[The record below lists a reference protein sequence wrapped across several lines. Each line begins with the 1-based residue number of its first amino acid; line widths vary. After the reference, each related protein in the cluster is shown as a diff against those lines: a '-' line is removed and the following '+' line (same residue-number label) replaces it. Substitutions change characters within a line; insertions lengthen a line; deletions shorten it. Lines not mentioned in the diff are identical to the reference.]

1 MVEQINLRV
10 VYNHEMK
17 RAYIFHGWEATSE
30 SNWFPWLAS
39 ELRKKDFEVTA
50 PNFPNSMNPVLSE
63 WLEYFDVAARSN
75 RAEIGRHRMSQL
87 QNSILIGHSL
97 GAPYILRLLE
107 KFATENLE
115 HMSGGESIKPVY
127 TNRIKAAFLVSAF
140 DRSLGFPEIDNF
152 VEKPYNY
159 QKIKNAC
166 EKFYIFQG
174 ENDPYIPL
182 WIAEEMAK
190 KLDAELIIEPN
201 GDHLNAPAGFLE
213 YPKLLDFIIKV

>member
-1 MVEQINLRV
+1 MICERVDEMCPIKLMFV
-10 VYNHEMK
+10 VYNVQMK
-17 RAYIFHGWEATSE
+17 KAFIIHGWEATSE
-30 SNWFPWLAS
+30 SNWFPWLAQ

-50 PNFPNSMNPVLSE
+50 PNFPNTANPVLSE
-63 WLEYFDVAARSN
+63 WLK
-75 RAEIGRHRMSQL
+75 EIGKAKL
-87 QNSILIGHSL
+87 ENSILIGHSL
-97 GAPYILRLLE
+97 GAPFILRLLE
-107 KFATENLE
+107 KFASESLE

-127 TNRIKAAFLVSAF
+127 TNRVKAAFLVSAF
-140 DRSLGFPEIDNF
+140 DRSLGFNEIDNF
-152 VEKPYNY
+152 VEESFSWE
-159 QKIKNAC
+159 KIKNAC

-213 YPKLLDFIIKV
+213 YPKLLEKILSI